1 MIGVANVNGVITD
14 MDKAVIP
21 VLDRGFLYG
30 DSLYEVAIT
39 QNHVPIFMDD
49 HMDRMRSSASKMQMP
64 LTISDAK
71 IKVLVGFQP
80 ETNRTKCNNRLKS
93 IEQ

>member
-39 QNHVPIFMDD
+39 KNHIPIFMDD
-49 HMDRMRSSASKMQMP
+49 HMERMRSSARKMQMP
-64 LTISDAK
+64 LTISDEK
-71 IKVLVGFQP
+71 IKVLLVSAGS
-80 ETNRTKCNNRLKS
+80 KLD
-93 IEQ
+93 